1 MNPLRI
7 VLLITSMGL
16 LAAHFSRHNEP
27 AFIWI
32 CLLLPAL
39 LLFRKKWISNIIQFA
54 LLLGTSEW
62 IRTLIQ
68 LVQIRQAAGQPW
80 IRLIFILGSVA
91 LLTFISLILFRQQKL
106 QARFNRSS
114 ETATLSTATF
124 ILTSLLLGIVHLK
137 VQPSMLIIERF
148 FPGYGWLE
156 IFGLSLYAGWMV
168 DKIYVTKTSSRW
180 RLRLWLGFSIV
191 FFLQLLL
198 GLIGFEK
205 FLMSGNLHL
214 PVPALILA
222 GPIYRGA
229 GFFMPILF
237 GVTVLLAGPAWC
249 SYLCYIGAWDNLAA
263 QNSTR
268 PKEMPTWTRKL
279 RLGILAGVIVLSLI
293 FRFAG
298 LSTSLALG
306 LAITF
311 GLIGIGFMVFWSRK
325 KGIMTHCI
333 AYCPMGLVANW
344 LGKLSPFRI
353 KLADGCT
360 ECQACHFACRYD
372 ALSAEDIQKRRPGS
386 TCTLYGDCLPSCKGN
401 WIHYSLF
408 NFNAEK
414 SRRIFLSLIIALH
427 AVFLGLARI

>member
-1 MNPLRI
+1 MIPRI
-7 VLLITSMGL
+7 VLVILSIIL
-16 LAAHFSRHNEP
+16 LGAHFSRHNEP
-27 AFIWI
+27 ALIWI
-32 CLLLPAL
+32 WLLLPAL

-54 LLLGTSEW
+54 LLLGASEW

-80 IRLIFILGSVA
+80 IRLILILGSVA
-91 LLTFISLILFRQQKL
+91 LFTFIALLLFRHQKL
-106 QARFNRSS
+106 QDRLNRAA
-114 ETATLSTATF
+114 ETAALSTTTF
-124 ILTSLLLGIVHLK
+124 ILTAIVLGIVHLK
-137 VQPSMLIIERF
+137 VQPPMLLIERF

-156 IFGLSLYAGWMV
+156 IFGLSLYAAWMV
-168 DKIYVTKTSSRW
+168 EKIYPAKTSSRW

-205 FLMSGNLHL
+205 FLMSGDLHL

-263 QNSTR
+263 QNSPR
-268 PKEMPTWTRKL
+268 PQEMPTWTRKL
-279 RLGILAGVIVLSLI
+279 RLGILSGVVLLSLLL
-293 FRFAG
+293 RFAG
-298 LSTSLALG
+298 LPISLALG

-311 GLIGIGFMVFWSRK
+311 GLIGIGLMVLLSRK
-325 KGIMTHCI
+325 NGIMTHCI
-333 AYCPMGLVANW
+333 AYCPMGLIANW

-372 ALSAEDIQKRRPGS
+372 ALSADDIQKRRPGS
-386 TCTLYGDCLPSCKGN
+386 TCTLCGDCLPSCKGN
-401 WIHYSLF
+401 WIHYSLL

-414 SRRIFLSLIIALH
+414 SRRIFLTLIIALH